1 MNEEAE
7 IIDLGQERQARTIR
21 LAKGGNGP
29 PGFSGGN
36 WISRLANGSRFLCK
50 EKAVGGSELRDCI
63 VTTDPTDVDAVLL
76 AISVK
81 GRDGVFEWHDPKK
94 FSDNHILIRIME
106 TINVDDKHIQPGS
119 VERNEDAEVQ
129 PGVHETE

>member
-7 IIDLGQERQARTIR
+7 VFDLGQERTRRILR
-21 LAKGGNGP
+21 LATGGNGP
-29 PGFSGGN
+29 PGPGGGN
-36 WISRLANGSRFLCK
+36 WISGLENGCRFLCK
-50 EKAVGGSELRDCI
+50 EKATGGSELRDCI

-81 GRDGVFEWHDPKK
+81 GRDGVFEWHDPKI
-94 FSDNHILIRIME
+94 FSKNHILIRTME
-106 TINVDDKHIQPGS
+106 TVNVHDKLIQQGP
-119 VERNEDAEVQ
+119 VERHEDAEVQ

>member
-7 IIDLGQERQARTIR
+7 IFDLGQERANRSVR
-21 LAKGGNGP
+21 LATGGNGP

-36 WISRLANGSRFLCK
+36 WISGLENGCRFLCK
-50 EKAVGGSELRDCI
+50 DKTIGGSELRDCI

-81 GRDGVFEWHDPKK
+81 GRDGVFEWHDPKMFCK
-94 FSDNHILIRIME
+94 NHILIRIME
-106 TINVDDKHIQPGS
+106 AINVNPEHLQQGP
-119 VERNEDAEVQ
+119 VERHEDAEIQ
-129 PGVHETE
+129 LGVHET

>member
-7 IIDLGQERQARTIR
+7 IFDLGQERTRRSLR
-21 LAKGGNGP
+21 LATGGNGP
-29 PGFSGGN
+29 SGPRGGN
-36 WISRLANGSRFLCK
+36 WISGLANGCRFLCK
-50 EKAVGGSELRDCI
+50 EKASGGSELRDCI

-81 GRDGVFEWHDPKK
+81 GRDGVFEWHDPKI
-94 FSDNHILIRIME
+94 FSKNHILIRTME
-106 TINVDDKHIQPGS
+106 TINVDDKHLQQRP
-119 VERNEDAEVQ
+119 VERHEDAEIQ